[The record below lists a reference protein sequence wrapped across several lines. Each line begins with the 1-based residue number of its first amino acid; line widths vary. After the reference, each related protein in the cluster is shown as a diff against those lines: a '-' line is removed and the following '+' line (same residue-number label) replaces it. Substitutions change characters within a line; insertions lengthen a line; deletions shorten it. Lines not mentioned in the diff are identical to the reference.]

1 MKKRLLMISIIVGVT
16 SASNAEIDVYVSGV
30 EQSPTSSDDKGN
42 IEYIY
47 VDKNSHIVNSVIG
60 TNISTDG
67 DPMTKEEQIEY
78 YKKRI
83 QHYIDKI
90 THYEDKIKRYEE
102 KITYKPKYRERYEH
116 KIESYREKIENSK
129 NKIESYK
136 NKIKEAQK

>member
-1 MKKRLLMISIIVGVT
+1 MKKRLLMISIIVGFT
-16 SASNAEIDVYVSGV
+16 SASNAETHVYISGV

-42 IEYIY
+42 VEYIY

-83 QHYIDKI
+83 QHYEDKI

-136 NKIKEAQK
+136 NKIIEAQK